1 MSYRKIFWGVVLVLI
16 GILFILKNTGAI
28 YFNWHTVWNLWPVLL
43 ILWGIAMIPVKDWI
57 KVTLSIATVIITFF
71 AVQQYGDNSK
81 WNWHFKWD
89 EDDEVVKIDRDDD
102 ESDALMNV
110 TQTLTEDYDST
121 FPFAKLNLNIGVGQF
136 EIRDTTSKLL
146 VLDRSGSQ
154 GTYSMTTSEGDSTK
168 TIDVSLNKAEFK
180 GEIKNE
186 VRMRLNPNPVWD
198 LGLNIGAAEVDFDL
212 SGFKTRN
219 ILIEGGASDIEVKIG
234 KLLPESFVNIK
245 AGAASITVK
254 IPKEAGA
261 QITNNTFM
269 ASKSFDGFKKIDSHL
284 YQTPDFNT
292 NPNKIKINMEAG
304 MARIDVVRY

>member
-1 MSYRKIFWGVVLVLI
+1 MLVLI

-28 YFNWHTVWNLWPVLL
+28 CFNWHTVWNLWPLLL
-43 ILWGIAMIPVKDWI
+43 ILWGISLIPVKDWI
-57 KVTLSIATVIITFF
+57 KISLSVLTVIITFF
-71 AVQQYGDNSK
+71 AIQRYGDNSR
-81 WNWHFKWD
+81 WNWKFNWD
-89 EDDEVVKIDRDDD
+89 DDKEIVKIDRDN
-102 ESDALMNV
+102 SDSEDLMDV
-110 TQTLTEDYDST
+110 TQTLVEDYDSA
-121 FPFAKLNLNIGVGQF
+121 FPYAKLNLNIGVGQF
-136 EIRDTTSKLL
+136 EIKDTTSKLL

-154 GTYSMTTSEGDSTK
+154 GTYSMTTDDQDSTR
-168 TIDVSLNKAEFK
+168 TINVSLNKAEFK

-186 VRMRLNPNPVWD
+186 VRMRLNPNPIWD

-219 ILIEGGASDIEVKIG
+219 INIEGGASDIEVKIG
-234 KLLPESFVNIK
+234 DLLPESFVNIK

-269 ASKSFDGFKKIDSHL
+269 ASKSFEGFKKIDNHL
-284 YQTPDFNT
+284 YQTSDFGT
-292 NPNKIKINMEAG
+292 NPRKIKINMEAG